1 MTGPIEVLAGAAYH
15 TKDLTLMDP
24 YRRLATMDPPAM
36 RSLVEELSRISR
48 ESSASAAEKPTPEAT
63 ARAGRDAQ
71 RAAAAKAVL
80 ESVQPALPVEAGS

>member
-1 MTGPIEVLAGAAYH
+1 MPLTDAA
-15 TKDLTLMDP
+15 LMGP

-48 ESSASAAEKPTPEAT
+48 ESSVAAAQQPTPEAT

-71 RAAAAKAVL
+71 RADDARAALDLLDAQDSL
-80 ESVQPALPVEAGS
+80 EDGT